1 MSDSIH
7 NENYTMPSLPEINL
21 DEISDG
27 ADLTPEDEKIVE
39 KVKDAISKYHE
50 KRIEIENKYRN
61 VSIDFALIDLIM
73 ESPFFAELSRNIR
86 KMKDFSIPT
95 IGVGFDQ
102 EHDEFIMLY
111 NPIFI
116 STLNKTMLKNVL
128 IHEFYHIVFEHISS
142 RKKKPH
148 RMWNIAT
155 DLAINSI
162 IIANFSYYN
171 SSSKET
177 LENCFPQGG
186 FIPGSKYRIFNK
198 ELKDEKLIKFIE
210 SLPELQS
217 SEFYFEKLEKF
228 VEENPEYSSSDG
240 EGDSSEDN
248 SEGNEGEGSSGG
260 DGGNNKDKKGKGSK
274 LGNSLD
280 SHDKWDQEGSNSNKQ
295 LVKQKLQKILEKA
308 AREGQKNGWGNV
320 SQEVRRKV
328 EEIVNRDTKVNWK
341 DVLRNFVSNISA
353 TSKRNSIKRI
363 NRKYPYTHPGTIRN
377 RVPRILIALDESGS
391 ITDKD
396 LGMFFDELTNLT
408 KLVSIDVIPF
418 DTIVNKEQLISWK
431 KGQKIEHI
439 RKLSGGTDFDA
450 PTRFAN
456 SDENRGRWDALIIFT
471 DGYAPK
477 PTESRIKRG
486 WVMIPGYDIKFQ
498 TDDIVVKLER

>member
-1 MSDSIH
+1 MSDIH
-7 NENYTMPSLPEINL
+7 SENYVMPTLPEI
-21 DEISDG
+21 DESK
-27 ADLTPEDEKIVE
+27 LTPGDELTEEEEKLVE
-39 KVKDAISKYHE
+39 QVKDALNKIHE

-61 VSIDFALIDLIM
+61 VSIDFALIELIM

-95 IGVGFDQ
+95 IGVGFD
-102 EHDEFIMLY
+102 ENHDEFIMIY
-111 NPIFI
+111 NPAFI
-116 STLNKTMLKNVL
+116 ATMNKTMLKNVL
-128 IHEFYHIVFEHISS
+128 IHEFYHIVFEHIST

-162 IIANFSYYN
+162 IVSSINSY
-171 SSSKET
+171 SSKEIF
-177 LENCFPQGG
+177 ENSFPQGG
-186 FIPGSKYRIFNK
+186 FIPGPKYRIFNK
-198 ELKDEKLIKFIE
+198 DMKDEKLASFIE

-217 SEFYFEKLEKF
+217 SEFYFDKLEKF
-228 VEENPEYSSSDG
+228 VEENPEYSSEG
-240 EGDSSEDN
+240 EGDASEDGEDN
-248 SEGNEGEGSSGG
+248 KEGNGSGG
-260 DGGNNKDKKGKGSK
+260 GNGNDKKDGKGKGSK

-280 SHDKWDQEGSNSNKQ
+280 SHDKWDQEGNGSSKQ

-328 EEIVNRDTKVNWK
+328 EEIVNRENKVNWK
-341 DVLRNFVSNISA
+341 DILRNFISNIS
-353 TSKRNSIKRI
+353 SSSRRSSIKRI

-377 RVPRILIALDESGS
+377 RVPKILIALDESGS

-396 LGMFFDELTNLT
+396 LATFFDELTNLT

-418 DTIVNKEQLISWK
+418 DTIINKDQIISWK
-431 KGQKIEHI
+431 KGQKIEHV
-439 RKLSGGTDFDA
+439 RRLSGGTDFDA
-450 PTRFAN
+450 PTNFAN
-456 SDENRGRWDALIIFT
+456 SDENRGRWDALLIFT

-477 PTESRIKRG
+477 PKDSRVKRG
-486 WVMIPGYDIKFQ
+486 WVMIPGYDVKFQ
-498 TDDIVVKLER
+498 TNDIIIKLEK